1 MPISFFIVFKK
12 SLDLIG
18 ILLPG
23 QNLFCL
29 NGLSSIMKSSFIFEK
44 FKNVFA
50 FAAAP

>member
-1 MPISFFIVFKK
+1 MLFLYLFKTFK
-12 SLDLIG
+12 GIIG

-23 QNLFCL
+23 QNLFCFNL
-29 NGLSSIMKSSFIFEK
+29 LSSTIISNFILEK